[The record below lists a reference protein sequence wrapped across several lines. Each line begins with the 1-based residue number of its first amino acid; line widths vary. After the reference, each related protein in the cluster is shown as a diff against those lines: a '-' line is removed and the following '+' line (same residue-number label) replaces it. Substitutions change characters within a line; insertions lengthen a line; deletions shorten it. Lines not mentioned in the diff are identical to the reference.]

1 MRRAGYIFFM
11 QIKKLKGE
19 LLYKDVFAVAPLKK
33 QQMCAGA
40 DPEASRSGGPAALK
54 ALSSME
60 ASRWEEGRADGPGC
74 AGTEES
80 GYEGRGPYCAGISRR
95 GEELCSVCCTEGRGR
110 CCREEVVCRRAPV

>member
-1 MRRAGYIFFM
+1 MRGAGYIFFM

-60 ASRWEEGRADGPGC
+60 PSPQGGGESRWAGLCGDG
-74 AGTEES
+74 
-80 GYEGRGPYCAGISRR
+80 
-95 GEELCSVCCTEGRGR
+95 GEWI
-110 CCREEVVCRRAPV
+110 